1 MVASEDRYG
10 PDGSRP
16 GDREPPPESVAGG
29 AEWNPIKA
37 AALVGGAVAATAGA
51 WLGARAIAQRN
62 ARPDGRRVNSVMAN
76 AITACD
82 VSHKRTA
89 PPTPHEPSVEA
100 EPPIPA
106 EPRV

>member
-1 MVASEDRYG
+1 MAASEDRRDSNCTG
-10 PDGSRP
+10 HG
-16 GDREPPPESVAGG
+16 EPPPDSVAGG
-29 AEWNPIKA
+29 AEWRPIKA

-51 WLGARAIAQRN
+51 WLGTRAIAQRN

-82 VSHKRTA
+82 VAHKQTA
-89 PPTPHEPSVEA
+89 PRTPREPSVEA
-100 EPPIPA
+100 EPPIPM